1 MAVYRYILKQK
12 KYSKKKTKIRHK
24 KSLVWKKKGPS
35 KLPVLLMQLIT
46 NLRISWLK
54 LTEVAYWQPYKKD
67 WHYF

>member
-46 NLRISWLK
+46 NLRIS
-54 LTEVAYWQPYKKD
+54 
-67 WHYF
+67 